1 MNYML
6 QAGNRVQVREKG
18 MGMISKHLRKLVK
31 EKGRLWQRRWM
42 KIGKHG
48 QVERNDV
55 WGKWIRDVNN
65 VLSCGQ
71 GWRATSGILYID
83 DLYE

>member
-1 MNYML
+1 
-6 QAGNRVQVREKG
+6 
-18 MGMISKHLRKLVK
+18 
-31 EKGRLWQRRWM
+31 M

-48 QVERNDV
+48 RVERNDV
-55 WGKWIRDVNN
+55 WGKWIGDVND